1 MAVDS
6 SSSTAEAAAA
16 SSSFKEP
23 DSNSKGVGGRSLK
36 IRKDGV
42 AYTDTNKII
51 AVHYAFFNAKTKKRK
66 IDEAVEELGC
76 GKTALYSWKKSFP
89 VAAGAVNAAPDSA
102 LAKIMAV
109 IQSRSDQDNLRIF
122 RQPTFSGATPPD
134 GATSS
139 PTSSHP
145 SSSSYPGAPPA
156 SSTPS
161 LAPAFARPDGLG
173 PQAENPAISG
183 IHPGMLSAL
192 LISALRRIED
202 AAPVSDD
209 ELRKVEV
216 VMDGDV
222 ETSAVAF
229 VEESV
234 SLGVRLKD
242 QNLKD
247 STKSLWVPHQKHF
260 IAWWRALNRLRAATD
275 KEGIAAESE
284 EVLVTEQKLL
294 TWLNCY
300 VLYRNPTLVYES
312 VRTHVKAIKN
322 LWEFQVALKKNPF
335 PAPDGHLVSQYLK
348 AISLSRAAQSRA
360 LGSDKFTN
368 SLKDGYDRQ
377 GHIDHAIIGR
387 SEDLRDR
394 ELSDF
399 YACELPESRP
409 QPCPIIVATQLSSK
423 TNKEARPE
431 RGIAARHKD
440 VEVCP
445 VGAFG
450 MWLLQRF
457 GGKDGAPDFSSRD
470 TWYHLKLL
478 IPEDSVDHTIAVTYE
493 TQAALLKQ
501 SFAAC
506 AITSSA
512 VTHAMRKGGSRFAYE
527 ASCTEDAVRKHGRW
541 CGDRMMER
549 YLTGVSLQPVRA
561 LSGFNKDGGDYW
573 LPRALLEPPQEL
585 ARSLFPWVEAKEE
598 DIKKRLLHGG
608 ESDAAALEFLAML
621 KFMRVVLLQD
631 MAMLQENH
639 PSFPFFS
646 TAPFNTTAFFTFQ
659 TALKEKIRN
668 TPTPFEMSLESL
680 MPAVCHAL
688 ASVRTA
694 VEEIRMLISSAT
706 AELKA
711 QVQAVENR
719 AEERHAE
726 VMSAVGTML
735 LMGQGGSRKNDN
747 QARAVQTM
755 LVDGIK
761 TVMTLLQQV
770 QQISLGAE
778 VDIELPINPT
788 PSSITTN
795 AANFAV
801 DPASTAYSS
810 TISSPP
816 PPPSSSAAQQSQS
829 QQQLRQLLLSLTNVN
844 PSPPLLVV
852 PGGSAFTLPLVRN
865 AVELWEEWTIGRE
878 GKASLETIRVED
890 EDRYENDKKYVRR
903 LAATAAIRQQLYRWA
918 KVVSF
923 IKEVA
928 EEGQGDGGD
937 IARLLD
943 TQMRKDKGKLS
954 SPLRSMAEILLNAA
968 LKDELKR
975 AILSS
980 LPSASSVS
988 GPVPMSA

>member
-1 MAVDS
+1 MAVESGS
-6 SSSTAEAAAA
+6 SAAEATAA
-16 SSSFKEP
+16 SSVSKEL
-23 DSNSKGVGGRSLK
+23 DSKSKGVGGRSLK

-42 AYTDTNKII
+42 AYTDTNKMI
-51 AVHYAFFNAKTKKRK
+51 AVHYAFFNAKANKRK
-66 IDEAVEELGC
+66 IDEVVEELCC
-76 GKTALYSWKKSFP
+76 GKTAVYSWKKSFP
-89 VAAGAVNAAPDSA
+89 VAAGAVNAAPDFA

-134 GATSS
+134 GARSS

-173 PQAENPAISG
+173 PQAEDPAISG
-183 IHPGMLSAL
+183 IHPEMLSAI

-216 VMDGDV
+216 VMDVDV

-275 KEGIAAESE
+275 KEGIAAASD
-284 EVLVTEQKLL
+284 EVLVAEQKLL

-335 PAPDGHLVSQYLK
+335 PAPDVHLMSQYLK
-348 AISLSRAAQSRA
+348 AIRLSRAAQSRA

-377 GHIDHAIIGR
+377 GHIDVGRWFLLQASDLRRRFAAIRDRFGFLWQHAIIGR

-394 ELSDF
+394 ELSDL
-399 YACELPESRP
+399 YACELPKSRP
-409 QPCPIIVATQLSSK
+409 QACPIIVATQLSSK

-445 VGAFG
+445 VGSFG
-450 MWLLQRF
+450 MWLHQRF

-470 TWYHLKLL
+470 TWYHLKLF

-512 VTHAMRKGGSRFAYE
+512 ITHAMRKGGSRFAYE

-549 YLTGVSLQPVRA
+549 Y
-561 LSGFNKDGGDYW
+561 
-573 LPRALLEPPQEL
+573 
-585 ARSLFPWVEAKEE
+585 
-598 DIKKRLLHGG
+598 
-608 ESDAAALEFLAML
+608 
-621 KFMRVVLLQD
+621 
-631 MAMLQENH
+631 
-639 PSFPFFS
+639 
-646 TAPFNTTAFFTFQ
+646 
-659 TALKEKIRN
+659 
-668 TPTPFEMSLESL
+668 
-680 MPAVCHAL
+680 
-688 ASVRTA
+688 
-694 VEEIRMLISSAT
+694 
-706 AELKA
+706 
-711 QVQAVENR
+711 
-719 AEERHAE
+719 
-726 VMSAVGTML
+726 
-735 LMGQGGSRKNDN
+735 
-747 QARAVQTM
+747 
-755 LVDGIK
+755 
-761 TVMTLLQQV
+761 
-770 QQISLGAE
+770 
-778 VDIELPINPT
+778 
-788 PSSITTN
+788 
-795 AANFAV
+795 
-801 DPASTAYSS
+801 
-810 TISSPP
+810 
-816 PPPSSSAAQQSQS
+816 
-829 QQQLRQLLLSLTNVN
+829 
-844 PSPPLLVV
+844 
-852 PGGSAFTLPLVRN
+852 
-865 AVELWEEWTIGRE
+865 
-878 GKASLETIRVED
+878 
-890 EDRYENDKKYVRR
+890 
-903 LAATAAIRQQLYRWA
+903 
-918 KVVSF
+918 
-923 IKEVA
+923 
-928 EEGQGDGGD
+928 
-937 IARLLD
+937 
-943 TQMRKDKGKLS
+943 
-954 SPLRSMAEILLNAA
+954 
-968 LKDELKR
+968 
-975 AILSS
+975 
-980 LPSASSVS
+980 
-988 GPVPMSA
+988 